1 MKTASKSSICALL
14 ILCAANCLAVQDPQ
28 ISIAEL
34 DTKLSTIA
42 HEIAQIDKTL
52 VRTSPRSAEHNA
64 LNKRRAALQTE
75 RKSLIQ
81 SKEMGKSVR
90 DNPLVRYG
98 DEDRTVNKSAQI
110 DKLFEK

>member
-1 MKTASKSSICALL
+1 ML
-14 ILCAANCLAVQDPQ
+14 ILCAANCVAVQDPQ
-28 ISIAEL
+28 VSNAVL
-34 DTKLSTIA
+34 DTKLSTLGR
-42 HEIAQIDKTL
+42 EIAQIDKAL
-52 VRTSPRSAEHNA
+52 ARTSPRSAEHNA

-75 RKSLIQ
+75 RKSLIR

-98 DEDRTVNKSAQI
+98 DEDRTVNQSAQV